1 MSEFRVG
8 DGPRAASTKQ
18 LHFPLMALLFV
29 AAAAASATL
38 ASSAAAKQPNILFLL
53 TVRTTNVEMTAP
65 RLRAV
70 SDGH

>member
-1 MSEFRVG
+1 M
-8 DGPRAASTKQ
+8 
-18 LHFPLMALLFV
+18 MALLFV